1 MGWGVGVGV
10 WLSELEERRHTHRL
24 WKEMNRKKT
33 RELKEEAH
41 RGVNYAQ
48 ESNQITNSALK
59 RLLW

>member
-1 MGWGVGVGV
+1 MGWGGV
-10 WLSELEERRHTHRL
+10 WLSELEERRHTHTKLR
-24 WKEMNRKKT
+24 KEMNKKKM

-41 RGVNYAQ
+41 SGVNYTQ